1 MENLKDVKISD
12 LYMELDRLNQEV
24 MLRMGRIAVLHAEL
38 DRRHYE
44 ALYKG
49 NYRGNAK

>member
-1 MENLKDVKISD
+1 MENLHDAKISD
-12 LYMELDRLNQEV
+12 IYLELDKLNQEV

-38 DRRHYE
+38 DRRHYD

-49 NYRGNAK
+49 TYRGKP